1 LDPLLRGAL
10 PSALSGCPAQF
21 LAHEEMGMPLT
32 MLEIM
37 AHNFTNLASLIKI
50 LGGGLR

>member
-1 LDPLLRGAL
+1 
-10 PSALSGCPAQF
+10 
-21 LAHEEMGMPLT
+21 MGMPLT